1 MRYQASPQTRLLL
14 KYIHTFSAMMWIGGA
29 QAILILLYK
38 DRLATNGDELFA
50 VNDAIR
56 SLDNWLIG
64 PGVAGS
70 VMSGALISLT
80 THWGFFRHR
89 WVAVKW
95 VVTLVATFFGI
106 VFLGPWLQ
114 ELSEIA
120 GLNRL
125 AAFDNLAYVQT
136 YRLGVAFGVAQMV
149 VLLFLVLIPIF
160 KPELAPCSP
169 AARQLERRLA
179 VLLRPVA
186 APFMGLQGQI
196 CHLLGLE
203 RD

>member
-38 DRLATNGDELFA
+38 DRLASNGDELFA

-70 VMSGALISLT
+70 IISGAVISLT
-80 THWGFFRHR
+80 TPWGFFRHR
-89 WVAVKW
+89 WVLVKW
-95 VVTLVATFFGI
+95 VVTVVATLFGI
-106 VFLGPWLQ
+106 AFLGPWLQ
-114 ELSEIA
+114 NLSEIT

-125 AAFDNLAYVQT
+125 AVFDNLAYIQT
-136 YRLGVAFGVAQMV
+136 YRLGVIFGVAQMV
-149 VLLFLVLIPIF
+149 VLLFLVLISIF
-160 KPELAPCSP
+160 KPELEPCSP
-169 AARQLERRLA
+169 AARQLERRVA
-179 VLLRPVA
+179 VLLRPVI
-186 APFMGLQGQI
+186 APVMGLQGQI
-196 CHLLGLE
+196 YHLLGLE